1 MSTRFETGEIVLVD
15 DDADLLEAMQ
25 ETLELAGFSVRCYAN
40 ANVIA
45 EQIQP
50 NWNGIV
56 ISDIRMP
63 GRTGMEF
70 LRLIQENAP
79 QVPFIVIT
87 AHGDVKTAIQAMKHN
102 AYDFIEK
109 STEPQHLIDT
119 ARRALEKRRLQLENL
134 ALRRKVQRTTCHS
147 TVLSSGAPAVL
158 ARGRLPK

>member
-79 QVPFIVIT
+79 RSPSSSLRHT
-87 AHGDVKTAIQAMKHN
+87 AT
-102 AYDFIEK
+102 
-109 STEPQHLIDT
+109 
-119 ARRALEKRRLQLENL
+119 
-134 ALRRKVQRTTCHS
+134 
-147 TVLSSGAPAVL
+147 
-158 ARGRLPK
+158 